1 MLELR
6 VFGKDIND
14 AAYRAAVARAQ
25 EAAESFGDQV
35 TVVECDSTSEEA
47 QELGIARFPAIAM
60 GRRLVAVATI
70 PPMSRLTAHLSA
82 ALKYAE

>member
-1 MLELR
+1 MVELR

-14 AAYRAAVARAQ
+14 AGYREALARAQ

-35 TVVECDSTSEEA
+35 SVVGYDSTSEEA
-47 QELGIARFPAIAM
+47 EELGIGRFPAVAV

-70 PPMSRLTAHLSA
+70 PPVSRLTALLSA
-82 ALKYAE
+82 ALEYGE